1 MNDLVINY
9 NGTLATTQDKVS
21 VLTDNN
27 EQSVQ
32 RLIRPYKA
40 DLKEFG
46 ELNFQNELIRNSKNK
61 IKEDFNMF

>member
-1 MNDLVINY
+1 MNDLVINH

-32 RLIRPYKA
+32 RLIRTYEA
-40 DLKEFG
+40 DLKECG
-46 ELNFQNELIRNSKNK
+46 RNLKP
-61 IKEDFNMF
+61 